1 MVVVWRTRV
10 LTPRRQSRH
19 GLCQDGMVHHFLQLH
34 LALRHVG
41 SERVSL
47 REPLLLVDVRHSS
60 AVSRPTS
67 KTMGVEHV
75 DPDLVVLWLEM
86 AAWQTAVSCT
96 FIMSMPQGKK
106 RARSK
111 NPCVTKRLPWG
122 HLHRRDQRIPPITQ
136 K

>member
-1 MVVVWRTRV
+1 
-10 LTPRRQSRH
+10 
-19 GLCQDGMVHHFLQLH
+19 MVHHFLQLH

-67 KTMGVEHV
+67 KTMAVEHV

-86 AAWQTAVSCT
+86 AAWQTAGSLLGFLVSENL
-96 FIMSMPQGKK
+96 
-106 RARSK
+106 RYDH
-111 NPCVTKRLPWG
+111 RL
-122 HLHRRDQRIPPITQ
+122 LLLR
-136 K
+136 